1 MRKIFFALAAT
12 FACLMIYT
20 TTAAAKDVYLS
31 TNGDGSKWFIMDETI
46 EGDDGKFKW
55 TNAELKLVAKDGS
68 FQIFP
73 WKFTQIKSDGD
84 RLANWIYEIYL
95 DDGRIYTEDVLAGT
109 NAEKILLYCLNH
121 LGM

>member
-1 MRKIFFALAAT
+1 MREKFFTVVLAFILSTAP
-12 FACLMIYT
+12 
-20 TTAAAKDVYLS
+20 AAAQDIYLS

-55 TNAELKLVAKDGS
+55 TNAEFKLIYKDGS

-73 WKFTQIKSDGD
+73 WKFTQIKSDGG

-95 DDGRIYTEDVLAGT
+95 DDGRIYSEAVRAGT
-109 NAEKILLYCLNH
+109 NAEKFLLYCLNH

>member
-12 FACLMIYT
+12 FACLMICT
-20 TTAAAKDVYLS
+20 TPAAAKDVWLS
-31 TNGDGSKWFIMDETI
+31 TNGDGSKRFIMDETI

-55 TNAELKLVAKDGS
+55 TNAELKLVDKDGS

-73 WKFTQIKSDGD
+73 WKFTQIKSDGG
-84 RLANWIYEIYL
+84 RLTNWIYEIYL
-95 DDGRIYTEDVLAGT
+95 DDGRIYSEDVLAGT

>member
-20 TTAAAKDVYLS
+20 SPAAAKDVWLS
-31 TNGDGSKWFIMDETI
+31 TNGDGSAWYVIEETI

-55 TNAELKLVAKDGS
+55 TNAELKLVDKDGS
-68 FQIFP
+68 FQIVP
-73 WKFTQIKSDGD
+73 WKFTQIKSDGG
-84 RLANWIYEIYL
+84 RLANWIYEI
-95 DDGRIYTEDVLAGT
+95 DWGDGRSCTEELLAGT
-109 NAEKILLYCLNH
+109 NAEKFLLYCLNH